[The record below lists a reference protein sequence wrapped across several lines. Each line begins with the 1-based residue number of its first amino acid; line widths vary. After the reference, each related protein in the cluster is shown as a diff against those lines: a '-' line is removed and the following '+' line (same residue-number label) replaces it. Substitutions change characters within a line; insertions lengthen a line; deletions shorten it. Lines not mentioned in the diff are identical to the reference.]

1 MSRRGLGWMLGDGWV
16 GGKSTS
22 DRESLFDAAPVPG
35 RRLLVVLTVF
45 LSPSSGGSYLNCVVL
60 DLHVT
65 YSHTEWKRGAEL
77 RTGNLINPEVN
88 ICYFT
93 KSVAFSGVAQ
103 CRSVKDSRVLCF
115 CLVGCCCFCL
125 FLCFMEKHK
134 RAQKGHL

>member
-1 MSRRGLGWMLGDGWV
+1 MGGWEENPPLTDAAP
-16 GGKSTS
+16 
-22 DRESLFDAAPVPG
+22 LFDAAPVPG
-35 RRLLVVLTVF
+35 RRLLVVPTVF
-45 LSPSSGGSYLNCVVL
+45 FSPSSEGFYLNCVVL
-60 DLHVT
+60 DVHVT
-65 YSHTEWKRGAEL
+65 CSHQEWKRGAEL

-103 CRSVKDSRVLCF
+103 CRSVKDNRVLGC

-125 FLCFMEKHK
+125 FLCLTEKHK